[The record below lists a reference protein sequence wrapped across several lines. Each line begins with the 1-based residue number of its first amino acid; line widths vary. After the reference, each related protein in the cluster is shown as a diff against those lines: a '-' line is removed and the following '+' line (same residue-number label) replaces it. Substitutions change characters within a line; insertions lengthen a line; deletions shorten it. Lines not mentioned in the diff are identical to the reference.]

1 MSSWADPWSSGHCDS
16 RPIIQ
21 AWFWE
26 QAHDHENRPMPQTW
40 LYGNWWALIFRTK
53 TLTSYFSSWTVMFD
67 MILPFQQQEVEWW
80 HPEWPFEDSR
90 WRCVVVIVAEW
101 LLFPHWAST
110 VLNTSDTLWSCWD
123 CDLSDEMVWECNLKR
138 QKQQTPVFLFF
149 CFLMLYS
156 EKMGQLKPTLWTAV
170 VLLGLWF
177 ISWHGFEKQLK
188 TSETAN
194 TRQ

>member
-138 QKQQTPVFLFF
+138 QKQQTPVFVVVFVLFF
-149 CFLMLYS
+149 VCLFFNAVFGKDGSIETDALNRRGLAGVVIY
-156 EKMGQLKPTLWTAV
+156 QLT
-170 VLLGLWF
+170 WF
-177 ISWHGFEKQLK
+177 WK
-188 TSETAN
+188 TT
-194 TRQ
+194 